1 MASRFSKKPDPSIKK
16 NVQQARA
23 AARKT
28 KNAQMSLVTAS
39 IAATLF
45 SWALFSNQDA
55 QALEAAR
62 VASANQAVGLPSG
75 TVTVATP
82 TYILVA
88 QQGIGT
94 PAPLVL
100 GVTR

>member
-23 AARKT
+23 AARKA
-28 KNAQMSLVTAS
+28 KNAQVSLVTAS
-39 IAATLF
+39 IAATLV

-62 VASANQAVGLPSG
+62 TASASQAV
-75 TVTVATP
+75 VTIATP
-82 TYILVA
+82 TYASVA
-88 QQGIGT
+88 QQSIGT
-94 PAPLVL
+94 PVPLVL